1 MAIGPFEEEWIDTLV
16 SIAFTITAAVS
27 VGLMTVTIGG
37 VELLEPIT
45 TVDLGGSTVTLD
57 YATLGSVAALGIV
70 WYANRPDIGQLD
82 ETYQALLVAT
92 VGLVAWGAYDP
103 GFLSGQSELIQ
114 ILVVGVQL
122 AGYWAV
128 GQN

>member
-45 TVDLGGSTVTLD
+45 TLDLGGSSVTLD
-57 YATLGSVAALGIV
+57 YATLGSLVALGVV
-70 WYANRPDIGQLD
+70 WFVNRPDVGQLD

-103 GFLSGQSELIQ
+103 QFLADQSELIQ
-114 ILVVGVQL
+114 ILAVGVQL